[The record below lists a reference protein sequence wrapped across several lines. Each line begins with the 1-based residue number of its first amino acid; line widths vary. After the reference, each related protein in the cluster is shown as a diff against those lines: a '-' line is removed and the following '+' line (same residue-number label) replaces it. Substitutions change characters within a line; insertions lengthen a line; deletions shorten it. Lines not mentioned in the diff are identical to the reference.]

1 MLFDRVCSSPLLC
14 VQTSSSACQVR
25 LSVHVV
31 TIWCQLQTSLCIVH
45 YVADHPAS
53 YILSTWVKWPQ
64 YEAGA
69 KIKNEWSH
77 TTISSYVFAADAQ
90 TVRSLALLA
99 TNGCQMSGVGGVGG
113 DGGVLT

>member
-1 MLFDRVCSSPLLC
+1 
-14 VQTSSSACQVR
+14 
-25 LSVHVV
+25 
-31 TIWCQLQTSLCIVH
+31 
-45 YVADHPAS
+45 VADHPAS